1 MIALIMAGGSG
12 TRFWP
17 LSRAS
22 LPKQYLRILGDK
34 SMLQLTFERLET
46 LVPPEKV
53 YVVTSSSQAILV
65 KEHLPSLPPENII
78 IEPFGMNTAPCIALS
93 VEYLSAFY
101 PENETMVVLPAD
113 HIVKDTSAFIDALKK
128 ADSASKKGILIT
140 FGIVPNY
147 PATGYGYIEK
157 GEELEKGIFSVK
169 QFKEKPDLDTAREF
183 LKQGTFFWNS
193 GIFCWTLSS
202 IRKALQEFLPETL
215 NLADEVLQLKQSF
228 ATEEEI
234 AAVYRKMPRLPIDIG
249 VMEKAKSRAVIPVN
263 FGWSDVGSWK
273 ALADIS
279 PKDKNQNT
287 FKVNGFALNAR
298 DDYVY
303 SDKFVALIGVD
314 CLCIVETDDA
324 ILVTSKEQS
333 EKVKEVV
340 EYLQKQ
346 HKDELL

>member
-17 LSRAS
+17 LSRTS
-22 LPKQYLRILGDK
+22 LPKQYLRLVGDK
-34 SMLQLTFERLET
+34 SMLQLTFDRLET

-53 YVVTSSSQAILV
+53 YVVTSFSQAILV

-93 VEYLSAFY
+93 VEYLRAFY

-113 HIVKDTSAFIDALKK
+113 HIVKDTFAFIDALKK
-128 ADSASKKGILIT
+128 AERFAQKGILIT
-140 FGIVPNY
+140 FGIIPDY

-157 GEELEKGIFSVK
+157 GEVIEDGIYFVK
-169 QFKEKPDLDTAREF
+169 QFKEKPDLDTARAF

-202 IRKALQEFLPETL
+202 IRKALQEFIPETL
-215 NLADEVLQLKQSF
+215 DIAEKVLQLKQSF

-263 FGWSDVGSWK
+263 LGWSDVGSWK

-287 FKVNGFALNAR
+287 FKVDGFALNAK

-314 CLCIVETDDA
+314 GLCIVETEDA

-333 EKVKEVV
+333 ERVKEVV
-340 EYLQKQ
+340 EYLKKQ
-346 HKDELL
+346 HKDKLL

>member
-65 KEHLPSLPPENII
+65 KEHLPELPPENII

-93 VEYLSAFY
+93 VEYLSALY
-101 PENETMVVLPAD
+101 NENETMVVLPAD
-113 HIVKDTSAFIDALKK
+113 HIIKDTDTFIAALKK
-128 ADSASKKGILIT
+128 AETAAQKGMLIT
-140 FGIVPNY
+140 FGIVPDY

-157 GEELEKGIFSVK
+157 GEELEEGIFSVK
-169 QFKEKPDLDTAREF
+169 QFKEKPDLDTAKEF
-183 LKQGTFFWNS
+183 LRQGTFFWNS

-202 IRKALQEFLPETL
+202 IHKALKEFLPETL
-215 NLADEVLQLKQSF
+215 TLAEEVLQLKQSF
-228 ATEEEI
+228 ASEEAI
-234 AAVYRKMPRLPIDIG
+234 AAVYRKMSRIPIDIG
-249 VMEKAKSRAVIPVN
+249 VMEKARFRAVIPVS

-279 PKDKNQNT
+279 PKDENQNT
-287 FKVNGFALNAR
+287 FKVDGFALNAR

-314 CLCIVETDDA
+314 GLCIIETDDA
-324 ILVTSKEQS
+324 LLVTSKDQS

-340 EYLQKQ
+340 EYLQRM
-346 HKDELL
+346 HKDNLL